1 MAVEQGWTAGSVAS
15 SCKFSA
21 LDAHERWPHPNRL
34 QSVSFYLYHVSVF
47 RICMPANDK
56 GPLLFLLNTLQPVL
70 YVCAF
75 VCATLH
81 FGSLSQ
87 AGVAHKLA
95 WHCGPH
101 GALSAIRSLCCR
113 FIDTMQ
119 RGGIN
124 GDNYSSIEWG
134 LLGALDYQHFYEAF
148 SFPLWRIVLLWPLAP
163 SSSSHHTV
171 ENQWLHYVG
180 CFGQRPVR
188 RSRAIMYYS
197 CGTIK
202 I

>member
-1 MAVEQGWTAGSVAS
+1 MQIQCTGCAWALAS
-15 SCKFSA
+15 SPPTA
-21 LDAHERWPHPNRL
+21 EW
-34 QSVSFYLYHVSVF
+34 VYLYHVSVF
-47 RICMPANDK
+47 GICMPANDK
-56 GPLLFLLNTLQPVL
+56 GPLLFRLNTLRPIL

-75 VCATLH
+75 VCATPH

-113 FIDTMQ
+113 FINTMQ

-163 SSSSHHTV
+163 SGSSHHTRLRISDCIMSV
-171 ENQWLHYVG
+171 ALVS
-180 CFGQRPVR
+180 GQYAEARL
-188 RSRAIMYYS
+188 
-197 CGTIK
+197 
-202 I
+202 